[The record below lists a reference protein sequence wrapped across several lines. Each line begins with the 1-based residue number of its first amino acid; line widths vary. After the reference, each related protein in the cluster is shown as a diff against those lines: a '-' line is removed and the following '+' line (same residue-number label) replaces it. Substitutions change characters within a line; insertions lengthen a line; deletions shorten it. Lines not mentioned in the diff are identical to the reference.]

1 MQVPNLRTASV
12 VLIEADLHLER
23 ELKKKQSKRRKRVDG
38 TSEQRVVVEN
48 EKHEQAKGRWG
59 NRRIFEGLVYSGKR
73 CN

>member
-1 MQVPNLRTASV
+1 MPNLRTASV

-23 ELKKKQSKRRKRVDG
+23 ELKKQSKRRKRVDG
-38 TSEQRVVVEN
+38 TSEQRVAAEN

>member
-1 MQVPNLRTASV
+1 MPNLRTASV
-12 VLIEADLHLER
+12 VLIEADLYLER
-23 ELKKKQSKRRKRVDG
+23 ELKKQSKRRKRVDG

-48 EKHEQAKGRWG
+48 KKHEQAKGRWG